1 MYDFNLGNNT
11 MSVLN
16 GRNSEIYEQIGRHPE
31 WISEITEEELV
42 RKCIDK
48 NPQAVKYLNEKFRN
62 PPFLI
67 SLVSHEPR
75 VFSFFEEKYKLNK
88 AFVLKCIETN
98 PSVVGVFY
106 GLMLY
111 SYDLLKACIEL
122 YNESLFNLFDYIN
135 PPLRR
140 QLIEDVKI
148 DYSRYIEKLTMTTM
162 FLVTYISPEKLE
174 ENADAILRLCN
185 ANIGVLLLLPTSFL
199 HRHFKKIA
207 SGHST
212 LESYLSKMLYLPYE
226 LRPLWIDEAIRVYG
240 MQPILSR
247 AQIESRLTTYKSCLK
262 SVTIFINAHG
272 KDVATELPPDLPWNT
287 AVSISVGLLNISL
300 VHDNIFE
307 ATRNHE
313 MIQSVYKGN
322 NIKNANLILSELDY
336 GYLNDYVYQL
346 GHPDIDLEI
355 KACPHLKTRYEMKRN
370 EHNYLRSFTQDRLY
384 AVESKDKR
392 QYFQGIYVIHTTNPE
407 MMPSFTGK
415 LPKVDIVNNFIPDF
429 KSLEEYQ
436 SLQERNLFNVEVAMN
451 IESQKILNV
460 DRCFVKGATV
470 TTPRGVGY
478 IKDITSPKQTE
489 QEKSG
494 IEGIELQELFPILEY
509 TVRIQD
515 ADYTYTKEQLSR
527 PTIKEGNGLD
537 RLHIELNG
545 LKKYKVVRMSSILAY
560 FQRLGFDHVNLIDN
574 ACRNTELTPGA
585 QRHRSMA
592 ETKRYLDF
600 GGKKTIKR
608 KKKTKMILRSKKL
621 KRM

>member
-1 MYDFNLGNNT
+1 
-11 MSVLN
+11 
-16 GRNSEIYEQIGRHPE
+16 
-31 WISEITEEELV
+31 
-42 RKCIDK
+42 
-48 NPQAVKYLNEKFRN
+48 
-62 PPFLI
+62 
-67 SLVSHEPR
+67 
-75 VFSFFEEKYKLNK
+75 
-88 AFVLKCIETN
+88 
-98 PSVVGVFY
+98 
-106 GLMLY
+106 
-111 SYDLLKACIEL
+111 
-122 YNESLFNLFDYIN
+122 
-135 PPLRR
+135 
-140 QLIEDVKI
+140 
-148 DYSRYIEKLTMTTM
+148 
-162 FLVTYISPEKLE
+162 
-174 ENADAILRLCN
+174 
-185 ANIGVLLLLPTSFL
+185 
-199 HRHFKKIA
+199 
-207 SGHST
+207 
-212 LESYLSKMLYLPYE
+212 
-226 LRPLWIDEAIRVYG
+226 
-240 MQPILSR
+240 
-247 AQIESRLTTYKSCLK
+247 
-262 SVTIFINAHG
+262 
-272 KDVATELPPDLPWNT
+272 
-287 AVSISVGLLNISL
+287 
-300 VHDNIFE
+300 
-307 ATRNHE
+307 
-313 MIQSVYKGN
+313 
-322 NIKNANLILSELDY
+322 
-336 GYLNDYVYQL
+336 
-346 GHPDIDLEI
+346 
-355 KACPHLKTRYEMKRN
+355 
-370 EHNYLRSFTQDRLY
+370 
-384 AVESKDKR
+384 
-392 QYFQGIYVIHTTNPE
+392 